1 MLRVLALCWLLM
13 GVTLAG
19 GLDQYQRFLVADP
32 SGGDAASGRVRPA
45 NISDPDGKE
54 AAGVRITYLGTNGY
68 QLEWHGS
75 VLLVDPYFT
84 RASLGRV
91 ALQLPLHSETQT
103 VHWALAQMKP
113 KAVGV
118 LVTHGHFDHN
128 LDIPEVMRATGARL
142 VGSATTV
149 KLAELAGAPT
159 GRLRAV
165 QIGQTLRMGPWKVTA
180 LEARHDCVFGKEP
193 YPGEVK
199 KNTPPAQ
206 ASDWKMGVPLAFLIE
221 VGGKRIYVDS
231 GGRLDGPV
239 PRVGKV
245 DLAMAG
251 VALKDSRER
260 LPALLKALR
269 PRYFLPSHQ
278 DDFFRPLNR
287 PFRFGQL
294 TDFPQVVRMHSE
306 EHLPGRLIL
315 MNYFQPWT
323 LR

>member
-1 MLRVLALCWLLM
+1 M
-13 GVTLAG
+13 
-19 GLDQYQRFLVADP
+19 
-32 SGGDAASGRVRPA
+32 
-45 NISDPDGKE
+45 
-54 AAGVRITYLGTNGY
+54 RITYLGTNGY
-68 QLEWHGS
+68 QLEWQGS

-91 ALQLPLHSETQT
+91 ALELPLHSEPQA

-113 KAVGV
+113 KAVSV

-128 LDIPEVMRATGARL
+128 LDIPEVMRSTGARL

-149 KLAELAGAPT
+149 KLAELAGAPA
-159 GRLRAV
+159 GRSRVV

-199 KNTPPAQ
+199 KNTPPGQ

-231 GGRLDGPV
+231 GGRRDGPV
-239 PRVGKV
+239 PQVGKV
-245 DLAMAG
+245 DLAIAG

-287 PFRFGQL
+287 PFRFGRL
-294 TDFPQVVRMHSE
+294 TGFPEVVRVHAE